1 VRDVFAAVAQWNDES
16 IPYALATLVDVRN
29 AAPAPLGATMAVTR
43 DGRIAGDIGAGCYEG
58 EIVEAARVTV
68 ADGASRLLALDL
80 TSDDII
86 SGGTGCGGY
95 LEVVTWRPHPEFA
108 LTAAAVAAG
117 RDDVAFTVRY
127 ERDGVPQSYVASFPA
142 RATLVVVGGTTLA
155 QELAS
160 VAARLDYRTV
170 VVDPRPAFATSDRLR
185 AVDEILV
192 VWPDDALPSLLSAR
206 SPLVVISHDPKIDL
220 PALRCGLNSAAPYIG
235 LLGSRRAQS
244 GRRAALR
251 SEGFD
256 EAALER
262 IHGPAG
268 LDLGGVSMSATA
280 VSILAEIIAAAHG
293 RAGGPLLR
301 HSGTIHNPAAAQAHS
316 VI

>member
-1 VRDVFAAVAQWNDES
+1 VRDVFAAVARWSDAG

-29 AAPAPLGATMAVTR
+29 AAPAPLGATMAVTG

-58 EIVEAARVTV
+58 EIVEAARISV
-68 ADGASRLLALDL
+68 ADGVSRLLALDL

-95 LEVVTWRPHPEFA
+95 LEVVTWRPQPEFA
-108 LTAAAVAAG
+108 LTAGAVAAG
-117 RDDVAFTVRY
+117 RDDVAFNVRY
-127 ERDGVPQSYVASFPA
+127 ERDGVPQSYRANFPA

-170 VVDPRPAFATSDRLR
+170 VVDPRPAFATPDRLS

-192 VWPDDALPSLLSAR
+192 AWPDDALPGLLSAR

-251 SEGFD
+251 AEGFD

-262 IHGPAG
+262 INGPAG
-268 LDLGGVSMSATA
+268 LDLGGASMAATA
-280 VSILAEIIAAAHG
+280 VSILAEIVACANG
-293 RAGGPLLR
+293 RSGGPLQQ
-301 HSGTIHNPAAAQAHS
+301 HSGTIHNVITERAAAR
-316 VI
+316 